1 MKIAIASSGLGV
13 VTRGIETWA
22 LETALA
28 LHAAGIDV
36 TLYAGGELPPG
47 TETGNLP
54 VVTLAKCPR
63 TGNKAR
69 RLARWTPGPLWRLG
83 LKSDYGWEQACFW
96 WALRGE
102 LNRSEAD
109 ILHVQDPMMAWW
121 NLWGRK
127 HGRVTT
133 LEILAHGT
141 EEPLTFLQQFPR
153 LQHLAPWHL
162 EQARSAVPI
171 NQQPTTPQLPLPPT
185 TINHQ
190 PSTLQDPWTALPNF
204 VDTTVFR
211 PVASR
216 DEQRDLRAK
225 HGLPTEG
232 MIVGSSAALKRDH
245 KRVDHLIRE
254 FAAAWQACPADG
266 RPHLLLVGASQADT
280 PALRTLAEESAPG
293 AITFCEN
300 VPHDQTPELYRC
312 MDIFVLASIFE
323 MMPIAVLEALASG
336 LTMITNDHPVLAW
349 MTGSHGE
356 NADAMAVEMGPTG
369 ALAASLQNLLSTTRP
384 PDAGAHSRQRA
395 TTMFSKDAVI
405 ADYIRYYERIL
416 AGEEVTGNG

>member
-28 LHAAGIDV
+28 LHEAGVDV
-36 TLYAGGELPPG
+36 TLYAGGELPAG
-47 TETGNLP
+47 TESGDLP

-63 TGNKAR
+63 TGERAR
-69 RLARWTPGPLWRLG
+69 LLARWSPGPLWRLG
-83 LKSDYGWEQACFW
+83 LKSGYGWEQACFW

-109 ILHVQDPMMAWW
+109 ILHVQDPMVAWW

-127 HGRVTT
+127 HGRVKAI
-133 LEILAHGT
+133 EILGHGT
-141 EEPLTFLQQFPR
+141 EEPLSFLQQFPN

-162 EQARSAVPI
+162 EQAEKNQPPATI
-171 NQQPTTPQLPLPPT
+171 NEQPTTPQNL
-185 TINHQ
+185 
-190 PSTLQDPWTALPNF
+190 WTALPNF
-204 VDTTVFR
+204 VDTAVFR

-216 DEQRDLRAK
+216 EEQRELRAK

-232 MIVGSSAALKRDH
+232 IIVGSSAALKRGH

-254 FAAAWQACPADG
+254 FAAAWQACPADA
-266 RPHLLLVGASQADT
+266 RPHLLLVGARQADT
-280 PALRTLAEESAPG
+280 PALQVLAEESAPG

-300 VPHDQTPELYRC
+300 VPHDQMTELYRC

-336 LTMITNDHPVLAW
+336 LTMLTNDHPVLAW

-356 NADAMAVEMGPTG
+356 NADAVAVEMGPAG
-369 ALAASLQNLLSTTRP
+369 ALAAALQKHLGTTRE
-384 PDAGAHSRQRA
+384 PDAGARSRERA
-395 TTMFSKDAVI
+395 VKMFSKEAVI
-405 ADYIRYYERIL
+405 GDYVRYYERIL
-416 AGEEVTGNG
+416 VGERAKE